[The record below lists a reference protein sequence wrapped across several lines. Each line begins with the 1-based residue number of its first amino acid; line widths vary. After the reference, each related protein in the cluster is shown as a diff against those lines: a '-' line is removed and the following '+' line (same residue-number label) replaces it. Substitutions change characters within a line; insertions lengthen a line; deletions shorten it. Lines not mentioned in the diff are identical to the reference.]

1 MTNNRSKLASHSAW
15 AHPIWYFL
23 FSVLITL
30 SHYPWH
36 RIHWPSNENLDL
48 FSIQAML
55 FHKVWMIIF
64 QFEIWFMN
72 KMPCP
77 VRTEISW
84 QIIDQSWKVI
94 LRGLTQSCISYVL
107 CWLPYHT
114 IHDIASI
121 GPQMKTLIY
130 SQFKP
135 CYSTKYEW

>member
-1 MTNNRSKLASHSAW
+1 MSSEDRNFMTNKRSKLASNSEW
-15 AHPIWYFL
+15 SHPIWYFL
-23 FSVLITL
+23 FPGMITF

-36 RIHWPSNENLDL
+36 CIHWTSNENLDL

-64 QFEIWFMN
+64 QFKILFMN

-84 QIIDQSWKVI
+84 QIIDQSWQVI
-94 LRGLTQSCISYVL
+94 LHGLTQSGIFYFL
-107 CWLPYHT
+107 CWSPYHT

-121 GPQMKTLIY
+121 GLQMKTLIY
-130 SQFKP
+130 S
-135 CYSTKYEW
+135 